1 MNHQLASDKNV
12 LSALVQHSLLFC
24 GCQNLCCRFGRFCS
38 TTRSRDHGIGHMCL
52 STRKT
57 LTFLRQIFP
66 LSILTFIT
74 HSAFQFEFGGADG
87 NRDRGRCGGWWY
99 ESAQEGW
106 WDLKARWPG
115 CSSHAQL
122 CAEHTSRTL
131 CSAHHPGN
139 PPPSLASEPSQAFNR
154 AASQTPTISK
164 HLIMSSLACS
174 TKQKYAWTVPKMSLC
189 TNMTI
194 HPCRVQWRGAGQAG
208 RGIEEQVSSAAQRT
222 ERHFKAMIVVV
233 VDRWREEKTTL

>member
-1 MNHQLASDKNV
+1 
-12 LSALVQHSLLFC
+12 
-24 GCQNLCCRFGRFCS
+24 
-38 TTRSRDHGIGHMCL
+38 MCL

-74 HSAFQFEFGGADG
+74 HSAFQLEFGGADG
-87 NRDRGRCGGWWY
+87 NRNGGRCGGGWY
-99 ESAQEGW
+99 ESAQGGW

-139 PPPSLASEPSQAFNR
+139 PPLSLASEPSQAFNR

-164 HLIMSSLACS
+164 HLKMPILACS
-174 TKQKYAWTVPKMSLC
+174 TKQKYGWTVAKMSLC

-222 ERHFKAMIVVV
+222 ERHFKAMIAVV
-233 VDRWREEKTTL
+233 VDCWREEKTPCELSSRSILSCYNQCSATENPSKGLPQLVVLDGWFCGNKNPPQ